1 MKIVFVG
8 HSHIICIRK
17 AYELVE
23 NELPYQAKFIY
34 LREPCFL
41 KDVSVKA
48 KFSFSASDLE
58 SIRNAMLAES
68 DEDTIIALCPTGN
81 EHAIVSL
88 SAEISAADVILKRLS
103 NMLKNDCSKWI
114 SALAEF
120 APGRVLV
127 FPPPPPIASE
137 SFLLANPGR
146 FADRFAQFGVTSASV
161 RFQAWAYQKQFICV
175 EAEKAG
181 AEFIGLP
188 DEVFDEEGFLA
199 QCYYGSDPTHGSET
213 YGKVMLEYV
222 AKCVLSGKTS
232 LSRQDSVEKK
242 HPYSDLPD
250 YAFWKQAVAQV
261 SIDLLEP
268 VQEVPF
274 KISRTDK
281 VATAGSCFAQ
291 HISKRLRKNGFC
303 FLVTEASN
311 DKDESLE
318 SYDFSALY
326 GNVYTARQ
334 LLQLFDRAFGYF
346 TPIDSFWLLNESRY
360 CDPFRP
366 RLKPNG
372 YATIEALTEER
383 ERHFQAVR
391 EMFSTL
397 DVFVFTLG
405 LTECW
410 RSKLD
415 GAVYPIA
422 PGVAG
427 GCFAADK
434 YEFVNFTVDEV
445 VNDLKQFV
453 AKLRLINPKAKLIL
467 TVSPVPL
474 VATYEKQHVLLST
487 TYSKSVLRVAAEM
500 VATEFGGVSYFPS
513 YEIITGSYNRGRYFA
528 ADLRTVTEEGVDHVM
543 SVFMKNITEGHLA
556 EQNLGDYDEE
566 MLALSEIA
574 CDEIALEKNRS

>member
-1 MKIVFVG
+1 MKIVFIG

-23 NELPYQAKFIY
+23 NELLYQAKFIY
-34 LREPCFL
+34 LRDSCFL

-58 SIRNAMLAES
+58 SIRSAMLAES

-137 SFLLANPGR
+137 SFILANPGR
-146 FADRFAQFGVTSASV
+146 FAERFAKFGVTSAPI
-161 RFQAWAYQKQFICV
+161 RFKAWAHQNQLICA

-188 DEVFDEEGFLA
+188 DEVFDDEGFLA

-213 YGKVMLEYV
+213 YGKLMLDYV
-222 AKCVLSGKTS
+222 VRCALSE
-232 LSRQDSVEKK
+232 RQGRVEKK

-261 SIDLLEP
+261 PIELFEL
-268 VQEVPF
+268 VQDVAF
-274 KISRTDK
+274 KISRIDK

-311 DKDESLE
+311 DKDES
-318 SYDFSALY
+318 YDFSARY

-346 TPIDSFWLLNESRY
+346 TPIDSFWLLSESRY

-372 YATIEALTEER
+372 YATLDALTEDR
-383 ERHFQAVR
+383 ERHLQAVR
-391 EMFSTL
+391 EMFSAL

-427 GCFAADK
+427 GCFDDDK
-434 YEFVNFTVDEV
+434 YEFVNFTVGDV
-445 VNDLKQFV
+445 VNDLKQFIY
-453 AKLRLINPKAKLIL
+453 KLRLINPKAKLIL

-474 VATYEKQHVLLST
+474 VATYEKKHVLLST

-500 VATEFGGVSYFPS
+500 VVGELDGVSYFPS

-528 ADLRTVTEEGVDHVM
+528 ADLRTVTEEGVDQVM
-543 SVFMKNITEGHLA
+543 AVFMKNMTEGYIA
-556 EQNLGDYDEE
+556 EQSFGDYDEE
-566 MLALSEIA
+566 MLALSEMA
-574 CDEIALEKNRS
+574 CDEVALEKNKS